1 LKTWQRKG
9 AELADWSLDKA
20 VRMLLKPW
28 RTFVARPTATA
39 RAKNV
44 DPHASYRKCPQC
56 GERDFRLSDRQRA
69 EPDIYRSR
77 VFLLKWLCLRCG
89 YRENETVEEP
99 E

>member
-1 LKTWQRKG
+1 LKTWEHKG
-9 AELADWSLDKA
+9 EELPDWSLDKA
-20 VRMLLKPW
+20 VRTLLTPW
-28 RTFVARPTATA
+28 RTFIARTGRAA
-39 RAKNV
+39 RVKNV

-69 EPDIYRSR
+69 KPDVYRSR
-77 VFLLKWLCLRCG
+77 VFLLKWLCLGCG

>member
-1 LKTWQRKG
+1 MKTWQRKG